1 MKHELTPECLFL
13 GPDKAN
19 LTSFHAYTAAP
30 CRKGP
35 STISVAFP
43 HAQFC
48 LSPPCPC
55 ASNKDIIKFLD
66 IRLKM
71 VMGMGGDLFYVM
83 CIHVYAFMKAVSAR
97 SVMPACAHCTN
108 MNK

>member
-1 MKHELTPECLFL
+1 MRHEPECLFL

-30 CRKGP
+30 CRKALQYFGSF
-35 STISVAFP
+35 STCSE
-43 HAQFC
+43 FC

-71 VMGMGGDLFYVM
+71 VMGMGCDLFYVM

-97 SVMPACAHCTN
+97 SVMPACTHCTN